1 MIYGIGIDIAEISR
15 FEKAYARFGQRFCA
29 KILTPEE
36 LSRVS
41 AARDTARYLA
51 MRFAAKEATS
61 KALGTGFKQGIAPRQ
76 IGVAHAP
83 SGKPS
88 LVVHGHAKALFA
100 QEGIIASHVSLSD
113 DGGFAIAYVVLER
126 GETTNQV

>member
-1 MIYGIGIDIAEISR
+1 MIYGIGIDIAEI
-15 FEKAYARFGQRFCA
+15 ARFGRAHERFGTRFA
-29 KILTPEE
+29 SRILTAHERDGLE
-36 LSRVS
+36 R
-41 AARDTARYLA
+41 ARDPARYLA

-76 IGVAHAP
+76 IGVVHAP

-88 LVVHGHAKALFA
+88 LAVHGHAAELFTS
-100 QEGIIASHVSLSD
+100 EGIVAGHVSLSD

-126 GETTNQV
+126 APQP